1 LCVDVLALTL
11 ACLAALPY
19 ISGLT
24 TMAKH
29 QIFIDGREGT
39 TGLQIQERLQARPEL
54 ELRELPAEQ
63 RKDPAARKAL
73 INAVD
78 FVITCLPDDAA
89 RESAR
94 MIENPRTR
102 LIDPSSAHRVSPDFV
117 YGFPE
122 LNRGQRDLIRQAPR
136 VSVPGCHATG
146 LVATLAPLVALG
158 LVPKDYP
165 VVVHSLSG
173 YSGGGKKLIA
183 KYEAGSPSEREALRG
198 PRPYGL
204 GLKHKHLPEMQH
216 VVGLE
221 HAPFFEPIVG
231 NFYKGMLVSVPLLT
245 RLLPKKLAPQ
255 DVHEVLSAHY
265 QGERF
270 VVVQPLNTEPLL
282 DEGYLS
288 PTACNDTNRLEL
300 FVFGHE
306 TQILL
311 VARLDNLGKGAS
323 GAAVQNLN
331 LMLGVE
337 ESAGL

>member
-1 LCVDVLALTL
+1 
-11 ACLAALPY
+11 
-19 ISGLT
+19 
-24 TMAKH
+24 MAKSK
-29 QIFIDGREGT
+29 IFIDGREGT
-39 TGLQIQERLQARPEL
+39 TGLQIQERLQARADL
-54 ELRELPAEQ
+54 ELCELADDQ
-63 RKDPAARKAL
+63 RKVSSARKAL
-73 INAVD
+73 INSVD
-78 FVITCLPDDAA
+78 FVITCLPDAAA
-89 RESAR
+89 REAVS

-102 LIDPSSAHRVSPDFV
+102 LIDPSSAHRVSADFV

-122 LNRGQRDLIRQAPR
+122 LNLGQRGLIRSAAR

-146 LVATLAPLVALG
+146 LVAALAPLVLRG

-165 VVVHSLSG
+165 TVVHSLSG

-183 KYEAGSPSEREALRG
+183 KYEAATVPEREALRG

-221 HAPFFEPIVG
+221 YAPFFEPVVG
-231 NFYKGMLVSVPLLT
+231 PFYQGMLVSVPLLT
-245 RLLPKKLAPQ
+245 RLLPKKLTPQ
-255 DVHEVLSAHY
+255 DVHEVLAAHY

-270 VVVQPLNTEPLL
+270 VVVQPLDSESLL
-282 DEGYLS
+282 DEGYLN
-288 PTACNDTNRLEL
+288 PIACNDTNRLEL

-306 TQILL
+306 QQILV

-331 LMLGVE
+331 LMLGVD
-337 ESAGL
+337 ESTGL

>member
-1 LCVDVLALTL
+1 M
-11 ACLAALPY
+11 
-19 ISGLT
+19 S
-24 TMAKH
+24 K
-29 QIFIDGREGT
+29 IFIDGREGT
-39 TGLQIQERLQARPEL
+39 TGLQIQERLQARTDVEL
-54 ELRELPAEQ
+54 CELPNEQ
-63 RKDPAARKAL
+63 RKDPNARKAL

-78 FVITCLPDDAA
+78 FVITCLPDAAA
-89 RESAR
+89 REAVS

-102 LIDPSSAHRVSPDFV
+102 LIDPSSAHRVSPEFV

-122 LNRGQRDLIRQAPR
+122 LNRGQRDLIRKATR

-146 LVATLAPLVALG
+146 LVAALAPLVARG
-158 LVPKDYP
+158 LVGKDYP
-165 VVVHSLSG
+165 AVVHSLTG

-183 KYEAGSPSEREALRG
+183 KYETGTPAEQEVLRG
-198 PRPYGL
+198 ARPYAL

-216 VVGLE
+216 LVGLE
-221 HAPFFEPIVG
+221 HAPFFEPVVG

-255 DVHEVLSAHY
+255 DVHEVLAAHY

-270 VVVQPLNTEPLL
+270 VVVQPLDSESSL

-288 PTACNDTNRLEL
+288 PLACNDTNRLEL

-306 TQILL
+306 QQILI

-331 LMLGVE
+331 LMLGADE
-337 ESAGL
+337 TSGL